1 MLKQLTEEEKKSK
14 IMLDE
19 KIDAEHQ
26 TETTNEDAKE
36 MQARRIAN
44 KEEIIKQQLRLSQL
58 KTQKKRLQEEDAELV
73 KSNEATKKDNVK
85 LTSENEKLEQIILEL
100 IQRIDVS
107 TLLKEI
113 DMEEMR
119 HLAQQNTNMNMR
131 FEQLIDK
138 WEDIKKKSDEI

>member
-73 KSNEATKKDNVK
+73 KSNEATKKENVK
-85 LTSENEKLEQIILEL
+85 LTSENEKLE
-100 IQRIDVS
+100 
-107 TLLKEI
+107 
-113 DMEEMR
+113 
-119 HLAQQNTNMNMR
+119 
-131 FEQLIDK
+131 
-138 WEDIKKKSDEI
+138 

>member
-100 IQRIDVS
+100 I
-107 TLLKEI
+107 
-113 DMEEMR
+113 
-119 HLAQQNTNMNMR
+119 
-131 FEQLIDK
+131 
-138 WEDIKKKSDEI
+138 